1 MSEPWAIDLKESSKD
16 FLEIVYPQIKD
27 WFGDGELIP
36 VESVTKSDMAKKLDM
51 YSGIDNWH
59 IVTNEGI
66 RGLSSRVQ
74 YYKDWSTFT
83 VRLGRITGART
94 QYAKK
99 LHAIEKDYLYPYW
112 TIQSYLNKKEK
123 DLDYGERNELLNAAM
138 CKTKDLI
145 LYIKSGKKGVDY
157 WTNFVP
163 KGGAAYFYAVPW
175 SLLRKNHEVKIYDE
189 NNMQEYEK
197 RRSRAHEEGS

>member
-99 LHAIEKDYLYPYW
+99 LHAIEKDYLYPILSVILVVPLI
-112 TIQSYLNKKEK
+112 TLKARGILPKTLVLSASAP
-123 DLDYGERNELLNAAM
+123 GLLQTWFSPAR
-138 CKTKDLI
+138 KTLV
-145 LYIKSGKKGVDY
+145 L
-157 WTNFVP
+157 
-163 KGGAAYFYAVPW
+163 
-175 SLLRKNHEVKIYDE
+175 
-189 NNMQEYEK
+189 
-197 RRSRAHEEGS
+197 